1 VNVWNV
7 EVRGA
12 YARFTLRTRRDAPTP
27 GATTRYVRDGSVVR
41 LDVDGDGTEERL
53 GRDERVA
60 FRTRTVVAVA
70 VPPYRSGV
78 GDVDGNADERA
89 GTWPR
94 PGCTTWDARAC
105 PTSV

>member
-1 VNVWNV
+1 VNVWTV
-7 EVRGA
+7 DVRGA
-12 YARFTLRTRRDAPTP
+12 YARFTLRTHRDTTGPSTA
-27 GATTRYVRDGSVVR
+27 TRYVRDGSVVR
-41 LDVDGDGTEERL
+41 LDVDGDGGEERI

-60 FRTRTVVAVA
+60 FESRTAVAVA

-94 PGCTTWDARAC
+94 PGCSSWGPLAC
-105 PTSV
+105 RGSE